1 MSLRARILALFL
13 GLGVIPILLLGAVG
27 YARSMTAVRRLL
39 EAQTSGVARRTA
51 AEIENL
57 YELRLSELLLLAENA
72 ETQRL
77 YAARSGGSPMF
88 VDSALEAAS
97 DYLSDAWSRFRGSY
111 RRIDLLDL
119 EGRPILSLGAGSA
132 SGVPPVAVAA
142 EAPDLSLAARLLVP
156 VLDLGSGE
164 KTGTLVAMV
173 PLRVI
178 LSDEALRS
186 TFGRSGYTVVVD
198 RRAGEVLYHPSR
210 RYVHQPLS
218 ALLGPD
224 AWDVDA
230 GALTQELGSFVYQ
243 EVDSARVGSFVSLQ
257 DPPWTVIS
265 TASVEEFAPPFRGAR
280 RGDLLIV
287 LFLAVVVGGAFL
299 VTLRRT
305 TASLEALTD
314 ASERVG
320 SGDLDPPLP
329 PPGPDEV
336 GRLSSAFGLMVGQV
350 REMLRRVEETRQM
363 AVMGELASSVS
374 HQIRN
379 PLTSIKLNLQGL
391 QEVAETEGMSDT
403 ATRSL
408 RICLREVDHLEGAA
422 QKILSL
428 ARTHPPRKEE
438 TSLHG
443 LIDESIELLQSQL
456 QAKGVRVMTSFRA
469 ADDRIP
475 ADPEELKSVFVNLL
489 VNAEEAMPGGGTVRI
504 STENGRDAD
513 SEDVIRIRVQDD
525 GPGVP
530 EDVREQIFRPFVTT
544 KKDGTGFGLAVAR
557 QAVQEHGG
565 RIRLERDG
573 SPEST
578 AGAAGDGSA
587 SASRRG
593 ASFMID
599 LPLHRAAAPLASVD
613 LNRRKDQGACVTG
626 STGDRHDPTA
636 HSRGG

>member
-13 GLGVIPILLLGAVG
+13 GLGVIPILLLGAIG

-39 EAQTSGVARRTA
+39 EAQTSAVARRTA
-51 AEIENL
+51 TEIGNL

-77 YAARSGGSPMF
+77 YAARSGRDS
-88 VDSALEAAS
+88 VSADSALSQATA
-97 DYLSDAWSRFRGSY
+97 YFSDAWSRFGGSY

-119 EGRPILSLGAGSA
+119 EGRLVLSLGAQGA
-132 SGVPPVAVAA
+132 AGLPPITVSG
-142 EAPDLSLAARLLVP
+142 EAPELSPAARLQLP
-156 VLDLGSGE
+156 VSDLESGE
-164 KTGTLVAMV
+164 RTGTLEATV
-173 PLRVI
+173 PLWVI
-178 LSDEALRS
+178 LPEEALGS
-186 TFGRSGYTVVVD
+186 AFGRSGYTVVVD
-198 RRAGEVLYHPSR
+198 RGAGEILYHPSR
-210 RYVHQPLS
+210 RFVHQPLS
-218 ALLGPD
+218 VLLGPD
-224 AWDVDA
+224 AWHVDA
-230 GALTQELGSFVYQ
+230 GVLAEESGSFAYQ
-243 EVDSARVGSFVSLQ
+243 EADSARVGSFVSLQ

-265 TASVEEFAPPFRGAR
+265 TVAMEEFAPPFRGAR

-287 LFLAVVVGGAFL
+287 LLVAAVVGGAFL
-299 VTLRRT
+299 VTMRRT

-379 PLTSIKLNLQGL
+379 PLTSIKLNLQAL
-391 QEVAETEGMSDT
+391 QEEAEAEGMSDT
-403 ATRSL
+403 TTRSL

-422 QKILSL
+422 HKILSL

-443 LIDESIELLQSQL
+443 LISESVELLQSQL
-456 QAKGVRVMTSFRA
+456 RAKGVRAVTSLRA
-469 ADDRIP
+469 EHDAVL

-489 VNAEEAMPGGGTVRI
+489 VNAEEAMPDGGSVWI
-504 STENGRDAD
+504 STEDGR
-513 SEDVIRIRVQDD
+513 EGGCEEVVRVRVTDE

-557 QAVQEHGG
+557 LAVQEHGG
-565 RIRLERDG
+565 RIRLEPATGLR
-573 SPEST
+573 ST
-578 AGAAGDGSA
+578 GEPVQAGDGLA
-587 SASRRG
+587 PKRG
-593 ASFMID
+593 AAFVVE
-599 LPLHRAAAPLASVD
+599 LPLHRAFAEPAERASRPGPIQD
-613 LNRRKDQGACVTG
+613 DRRASSEEGL
-626 STGDRHDPTA
+626 P
-636 HSRGG
+636 